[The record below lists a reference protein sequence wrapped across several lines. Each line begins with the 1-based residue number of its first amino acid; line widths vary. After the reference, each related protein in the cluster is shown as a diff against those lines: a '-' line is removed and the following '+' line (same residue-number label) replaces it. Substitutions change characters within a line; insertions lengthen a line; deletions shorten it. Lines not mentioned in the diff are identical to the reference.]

1 MRVAVAQQPHREV
14 ADRLTETI
22 AAIDGLSR
30 VDRAS
35 ADLLLAVDDD
45 ALRAA
50 VDSDDDRP
58 RLRLAATAGDTPP
71 TPAEPSPTTD
81 GTAPT
86 DHAALLSQL
95 SAYSATTVPTTTR
108 SVVSI
113 QVGDTASR
121 AVRDCA
127 IVTTDPARISEYRA
141 VADDATLTAFR
152 ADGVVVATPLG
163 TAGYSRGAGGPRLAP
178 DTGLAVVPI
187 APFAMTA
194 EQWVV
199 SPPLTLRVEREDDV
213 AVFADGRRVT
223 SGGGGLTVAVSL
235 AGSLT
240 VVDRRRLAEHGRNW
254 KNSNESSSHE

>member
-14 ADRLTETI
+14 ADHLTETI
-22 AAIDGLSR
+22 AAIDGLSL
-30 VDRAS
+30 VDRAT

-58 RLRLAATAGDTPP
+58 LLRLAATAGDTPP
-71 TPAEPSPTTD
+71 TAEPSPTPD
-81 GTAPT
+81 DTAPT
-86 DHAALLSQL
+86 DNTAILSRL
-95 SAYSATTVPTTTR
+95 PTHSATTLPTTTR

-113 QVGDTASR
+113 QAGETASR

-199 SPPLTLRVEREDDV
+199 SPPLTLRVERDDDV
-213 AVFADGRRVT
+213 TVFADGRRVT
-223 SGGGGLTVAVSL
+223 SGGGGLTVAVSI

-254 KNSNESSSHE
+254 KNSNESSSHD